1 MPFTSI
7 ERPKQG
13 LSPNRNKMKTIIEAN
28 ELAPLVDFINDSY
41 VGDLATASND
51 LRKAV
56 YMLHYIEPGSVTES
70 EIKDVCFALH
80 HMSQRLFTAYKNR
93 INIKLNK

>member
-1 MPFTSI
+1 MKSKVK
-7 ERPKQG
+7 PK
-13 LSPNRNKMKTIIEAN
+13 
-28 ELAPLVDFINDSY
+28 ELAPLADFINDSY
-41 VGDLATASND
+41 VGDLAMASND

-70 EIKDVCFALH
+70 EIKDVCFAIH
-80 HMSQRLFTAYKNR
+80 HMSQRLFTAYKDR

>member
-1 MPFTSI
+1 
-7 ERPKQG
+7 
-13 LSPNRNKMKTIIEAN
+13 MKTEIKAK
-28 ELAPLVDFINDSY
+28 ELRPLADFINDCY
-41 VGDLATASND
+41 LGDLATASND

-80 HMSQRLFTAYKNR
+80 HISQRLFTAYEEH
-93 INIKLNK
+93 IKQE